1 MFNYCEFMSQLTAH
15 ADSKREISKYFN
27 IPVNAVQWW
36 DKCVSKWYRHVS
48 QHWSH
53 PGPHC
58 FILKH
63 SPDVVLD
70 LAVQQNKC
78 VCVSVGL

>member
-1 MFNYCEFMSQLTAH
+1 MFSYCEFMSQLTTRV
-15 ADSKREISKYFN
+15 DGKREISKYFN

-36 DKCVSKWYRHVS
+36 DKCVSNGIGMSVS
-48 QHWSH
+48 TD
-53 PGPHC
+53 PTPHC

-70 LAVQQNKC
+70 LAVQQTKC
-78 VCVSVGL
+78 VCVSQWAYN